1 MKCPKCG
8 YISFDH
14 NKNCPKCKKSLR
26 EEAAK
31 MDLPDYEPAPP
42 FLLASLVGEAISEQI
57 TSFGVDISHRPG
69 FNIEGDKMMSGP
81 GYKGSDE
88 EIEINLD
95 YKNAWQRE
103 KSGKGAQDIEM
114 DETAFREQPEFHKD
128 IDEEESVL
136 ELFDLSSE
144 HESNQRN
151 FLTHN
156 EEGQPIETRENPTD
170 NELAP
175 LLFEDDFTEKH
186 HEKPSKEEIEF
197 DPESHLLALE
207 NEIRQNEV
215 SKHSDSEY
223 EEISFDPVAMGLEPG
238 GRKDEELVI
247 TSDDFDFEL
256 LENEDEE
263 KNS

>member
-31 MDLPDYEPAPP
+31 MNLPDYEPAPP
-42 FLLASLVGEAISEQI
+42 FLLASLVGEETSEKIS
-57 TSFGVDISHRPG
+57 SFGVDMSHLPG
-69 FNIEGDKMMSGP
+69 FNIEENTMMSGQE
-81 GYKGSDE
+81 YEDLNE
-88 EIEINLD
+88 EIEINLH
-95 YKNAWQRE
+95 YKNAGQRE
-103 KSGKGAQDIEM
+103 NAAKGPQDIDM
-114 DETAFREQPEFHKD
+114 DETDFREQPEFHNN
-128 IDEEESVL
+128 IDEKEFVL
-136 ELFDLSSE
+136 ELFDFSSD
-144 HESNQRN
+144 HESNEKS

-156 EEGQPIETRENPTD
+156 EEGQSIEPGKNPTD
-170 NELAP
+170 NESAP
-175 LLFEDDFTEKH
+175 LLFEDHFMEKH
-186 HEKPSKEEIEF
+186 HQKPSKEEIAF

-207 NEIRQNEV
+207 NEIRQNEAAEH
-215 SKHSDSEY
+215 KDPGY

-263 KNS
+263 KKS